1 MSPLNP
7 SLNKVGAIGDWST
20 DDVDYDP
27 LIHWQL
33 KHGHMTGSHRQPGVP
48 GSPSVQ
54 ERWVARAEETSGD
67 IQGRMAGE
75 PVSGQTVQRP
85 HCLPGSVLG
94 DCEEMLC

>member
-33 KHGHMTGSHRQPGVP
+33 KHGHMTGTHRQPGVP
-48 GSPSVQ
+48 GSPSLQ

-67 IQGRMAGE
+67 IQGRMAE
-75 PVSGQTVQRP
+75 RASVRLDSAEAALLTR
-85 HCLPGSVLG
+85 LGSW
-94 DCEEMLC
+94 